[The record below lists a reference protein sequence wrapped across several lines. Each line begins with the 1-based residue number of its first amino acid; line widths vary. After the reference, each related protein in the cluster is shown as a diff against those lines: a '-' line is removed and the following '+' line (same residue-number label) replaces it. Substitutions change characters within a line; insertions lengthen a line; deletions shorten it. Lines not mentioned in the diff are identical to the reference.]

1 MMIKLQNNDAKT
13 SFQNFIDSM
22 SKILEKH
29 APKLN
34 KYKCKFKTKPLVSIA
49 LQESISIKNKIFKDF
64 INKKELTQKTKLHI
78 KYKRHR
84 NMLSTLMK
92 TNKQNSFI
100 KFF

>member
-1 MMIKLQNNDAKT
+1 MIKLQNNDAKT

-34 KYKCKFKTKPLVSIA
+34 KCKCKFKTKPLVSIA